1 MLTHGSKHE
10 WREQGNLSSPT
21 VVYIGFS
28 QNLGNLQYLFHITG
42 SEKRGQLR
50 YDIRIEGGKIRVKKI
65 RVIFCIIL
73 FLTGLGIAA
82 YPFISNEIAK
92 KNSSQVVKDYE
103 TNVKKMDTEKVNTM
117 KEAAKRYND
126 QISKV
131 VATDEEGTDSA
142 DTSYADLLNVGESLG
157 YITIP
162 KIDVNLPI
170 YNGTNQD
177 VLAKGVGHM
186 EQSSYPLG
194 GESTHCVLTG
204 HRGLPSAVLFTD
216 LDKLEMGDEFYL
228 HVLDEILAYK
238 VDQIKV
244 VEPNESRDLE
254 IVEGKDYCTL
264 VTCTPYAINSH
275 RLLVRGERTEYKGK
289 EEKQTKN
296 QMQSGALTKRIV
308 DVWPWLLGAFAI
320 AAIVETGIFVAMIKR
335 KKRDM
340 EE

>member
-1 MLTHGSKHE
+1 M
-10 WREQGNLSSPT
+10 R
-21 VVYIGFS
+21 
-28 QNLGNLQYLFHITG
+28 
-42 SEKRGQLR
+42 
-50 YDIRIEGGKIRVKKI
+50 KIRV
-65 RVIFCIIL
+65 VFCIIL
-73 FLTGLGIAA
+73 FLTGLGIAS

-92 KNSSQVVKDYE
+92 RHSSQVVKDYE
-103 TNVKKMDTEKVNTM
+103 NNVKTMDEKKIDAM
-117 KEAAKRYND
+117 KEAAKKYND

-131 VATDEEGTDSA
+131 IATDEEGTDSA

-170 YNGTNQD
+170 YNGTDQD

-216 LDKLEMGDEFYL
+216 LDKLEIGDEFYL

-244 VEPNESRDLE
+244 VEPNEGRDLE